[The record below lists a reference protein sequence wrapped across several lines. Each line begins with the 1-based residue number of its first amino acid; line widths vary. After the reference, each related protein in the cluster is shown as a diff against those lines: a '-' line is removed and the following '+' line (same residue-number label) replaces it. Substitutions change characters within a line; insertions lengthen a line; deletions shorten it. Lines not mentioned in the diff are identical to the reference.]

1 MRRIKTFVL
10 RTARIRNLPVPMP
23 MAYAIDF
30 FLSTSNAFRGLSSA
44 QNPISFEMHPFF
56 LLSLTYLLWKL
67 YVRCRDNPR
76 SFPFPP
82 GPKPLPLV
90 GNLFDFPRENESVA
104 YLKMAQKYGG
114 TSARLVEPSSKART
128 N

>member
-1 MRRIKTFVL
+1 
-10 RTARIRNLPVPMP
+10 MP

-30 FLSTSNAFRGLSSA
+30 FLSASNAFRGLSSA

-76 SFPFPP
+76 SLPFPP

-114 TSARLVEPSSKART
+114 TSARLVEPSSKAKT